1 MHEETMKEALERELE
16 QRQFIRFRE
25 EDAKEVL
32 ALIAVNEKLLEALKV
47 AHASHMSFQW
57 VCAGTADSR
66 WTWEVQLDTINAAI
80 ALAEAK

>member
-16 QRQFIRFRE
+16 QCQFIRFRE

-32 ALIAVNEKLLEALKV
+32 ALIAVNEKLLEALKEITSV
-47 AHASHMSFQW
+47 AKQVDSWQSFPSDPIE
-57 VCAGTADSR
+57 VAD
-66 WTWEVQLDTINAAI
+66 AAI